1 MEICVKSKSQLN
13 PTVSVILTVYNRAEY
28 LDRCISSLINQ
39 SFTDWE
45 LIAVDDG
52 SSDRS
57 LEVLNGFQLE
67 YPHFKVISHENM
79 KLPLS
84 RNKGIQLSKGKY
96 ITFLDSDDE
105 YEKDHLLQR
114 VNYMNKHLEIDM
126 ISGGVKIIG
135 NEYVRDKNNPLE
147 LIHLSACTIGA
158 TFFGRR
164 NVFIMLNGFRNIEY
178 SEDSDFLERAEKC
191 FCVGKVDFNTYKYY
205 REAPDSITN
214 SYLKSVLS

>member
-1 MEICVKSKSQLN
+1 MKSN
-13 PTVSVILTVYNRAEY
+13 PPSVSVILTVYNRAEY
-28 LDRCISSLINQ
+28 LDRCINSLLNQ

-52 SSDRS
+52 SSDKS
-57 LEVLNGFQLE
+57 LAVLRE
-67 YPHFKVISHENM
+67 FKVKNPEFKIISHQNM

-84 RNKGIQLSKGKY
+84 RNKGIELSKGKY

-105 YEKDHLLQR
+105 YEKDHLIKR
-114 VNYMNKHLEIDM
+114 VNYMNKHPEIDM
-126 ISGGVKIIG
+126 ISGGVQIIG

-147 LIHLSACTIGA
+147 LIHLSECTIGA

-191 FCVGKVDFNTYKYY
+191 FRIGKVDFNTYKYY